1 MDSRGFFSVDALF
14 AVTLLLVV
22 VGALTNL
29 YGGSNQAATW
39 ASASGE
45 AKLTCEKLAAAVNT
59 VYTNGSSFELYIE
72 LPATIQNRAYTI
84 FLDNSNREITIAV
97 PDAGVTSS
105 TAKAQVACKNFP
117 SENFPSG
124 ALTPSN
130 RVRVYWENNS
140 VKVTNWP

>member
-1 MDSRGFFSVDALF
+1 MDRRGFFSVDALF

-29 YGGSNQAATW
+29 HSGSNQAATW
-39 ASASGE
+39 VSANGE

-59 VYTNGSSFELYIE
+59 VYANGSSFELYIE

-84 FLDNSNREITIAV
+84 SLDNSNREVTIAV
-97 PDAGVTSS
+97 PDAGVTGS
-105 TAKAQVACKNFP
+105 TAKATVVCKNFA
-117 SENFPSG
+117 SIS